1 MPYRRWE
8 GTPTMIDSLGSAL
21 RDYAEPGLT
30 ELRAALAEVLNGSR
44 VTGRLASEQCLK
56 EHKVYRLGFDVGG
69 AARTLVVKRMSL
81 PRAVRNQ
88 LVATRWLPA
97 GDLGGAGPILRG
109 VAAERGAGCVWHV
122 YEDLGDRTLNTV
134 NPERSRVEAAIDLIA
149 QLHVRFAEHP
159 LLPEC
164 RMYGKDMGMTYYFTN
179 LRDAI
184 RGLES
189 LRPPSVH
196 AGAGDLAL
204 RDRLLRRLAKLL
216 GDGADR
222 ARLMAEAGGPETMLH
237 GDLWPKNILSVPA
250 QDSLCTRL
258 IDWDATG
265 VGPLTYDLSTFVYRF
280 PAQYRLWI
288 LDRYQQAVAPLGW
301 RPPATKD
308 LSLLLETAEI
318 SRIANCL
325 IWPCIAAVQEYADW
339 AFDSL
344 AEMETWFESVE
355 PAL

>member
-1 MPYRRWE
+1 MMDGLE
-8 GTPTMIDSLGSAL
+8 SAL

-30 ELRAALAEVLNGSR
+30 ELRGTLLEVLNGSR
-44 VTGRLASEQCLK
+44 VTGRLTSEQCLK
-56 EHKVYRLGFDVGG
+56 EHKVYRLGFEVAGG
-69 AARTLVVKRMSL
+69 SRVLVVKCMNL

-97 GDLGGAGPILRG
+97 GDLGGAGPVLLG
-109 VAAERGAGCVWHV
+109 VAAERGAECVWHV
-122 YEDLGDRTLNTV
+122 YEDFGDRTLDTV

-149 QLHVRFAEHP
+149 ELHVRFAEHP

-164 RMYGKDMGMTYYFTN
+164 RMYGKDMGMTYYLAN
-179 LRDAI
+179 IRDAI

-196 AGAGDLAL
+196 LDSGDLAL
-204 RDRLLRRLAKLL
+204 RDRLLRRLYKLL
-216 GDGADR
+216 DEGPGR
-222 ARLMAEAGGPETMLH
+222 ARVMAEAGGPETLLH
-237 GDLWPKNILSVPA
+237 GDLWPENIREVPTP
-250 QDSLCTRL
+250 DGLWTRL

-265 VGPLTYDLSTFVYRF
+265 VGPPTYDLSTFLYRF
-280 PAQYRLWI
+280 SAQHRPWI
-288 LDRYQQAVAPLGW
+288 VDRYQQAVAPLGW
-301 RPPATKD
+301 HAPTTRD

-325 IWPCIAAVQEYADW
+325 IWPCIEAVQAHADW
-339 AFDSL
+339 VFEKL